1 MPGNIENASV
11 ESHTQYT
18 HSRFRCRR
26 CGAVVPKESVE
37 STVCV
42 NCERP
47 R

>member
-1 MPGNIENASV
+1 MARNIGNNTV

-42 NCERP
+42 NCERS